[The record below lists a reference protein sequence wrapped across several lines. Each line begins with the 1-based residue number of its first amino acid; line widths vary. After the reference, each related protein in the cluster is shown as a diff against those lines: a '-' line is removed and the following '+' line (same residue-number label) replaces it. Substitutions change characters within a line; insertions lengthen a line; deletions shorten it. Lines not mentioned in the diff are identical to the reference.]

1 LKKVEPD
8 NFLVKY
14 GGYGR
19 ISWQVRWEGG
29 QVVWRRF
36 APEWTEVSSEQV
48 QPEPQQWIDFW
59 QALDESRIW
68 DWNEVYYRSADR
80 ARDPKD
86 EEPVETDDVV
96 SWSVEIL
103 LKDGRLVDS
112 SGSNAVPGET
122 RLSRRGRGRGR
133 GRSESPP
140 AKKSPV
146 QKPATQKPAAT
157 SAVEPAGEDSTATS
171 DPSEEIQRVDNNS
184 GIPVDTFDR
193 FLNALRTLL
202 GGREFADDEIGAAP
216 ESLPTQYRTRTI
228 ERTDRPDPFA
238 EEVKQAKP
246 QRSSTRRSGGQ
257 KGGSRKKVPGGRT
270 RPGTSSRSTA
280 EGGTSTRKRSRRGR
294 KPSGEIAESTATT
307 TGDPADPKK
316 RRRRR
321 RRKPAS
327 GEQGSDQRGPNPS
340 GDSRPASSSGSSQT
354 GAAGDGT
361 QKKRRRRR
369 RRRKPGGAESS
380 GSGSGAPPG
389 NSSSG

>member
-1 LKKVEPD
+1 M
-8 NFLVKY
+8 
-14 GGYGR
+14 
-19 ISWQVRWEGG
+19 
-29 QVVWRRF
+29 VWRRF

-122 RLSRRGRGRGR
+122 RLARRGRGRGR
-133 GRSESPP
+133 SRRESAPSQ
-140 AKKSPV
+140 KSAP
-146 QKPATQKPAAT
+146 QKSAPQKSAPQKSSAS
-157 SAVEPAGEDSTATS
+157 SAVESAGEDSAAPS

-184 GIPVDTFDR
+184 GIPIDTFDR

-202 GGREFADDEIGAAP
+202 GGREFADDEMGAAP

-238 EEVKQAKP
+238 EEAKHDKP
-246 QRSSTRRSGGQ
+246 KRSSTRRTDGQ
-257 KGGSRKKVPGGRT
+257 KRPTRKKVPGGRT
-270 RPGTSSRSTA
+270 RAGTSSRSSA
-280 EGGTSTRKRSRRGR
+280 EGGTSTRKRSRRGK
-294 KPSGEIAESTATT
+294 KPGGEVAETTAAT
-307 TGDPADPKK
+307 TGDPAGPKK

-327 GEQGSDQRGPNPS
+327 GQREPS
-340 GDSRPASSSGSSQT
+340 RGGGSRPAANSGTSPAGAAGAPRAAGAA

-369 RRRKPGGAESS
+369 RRRKPGGADSS

>member
-1 LKKVEPD
+1 MEKVEPD

-122 RLSRRGRGRGR
+122 RASRRGRGRGR
-133 GRSESPP
+133 GRSRHESAPT
-140 AKKSPV
+140 
-146 QKPATQKPAAT
+146 QKPTSQKPAAT
-157 SAVEPAGEDSTATS
+157 ATVEPSEKDSDATS
-171 DPSEEIQRVDNNS
+171 DPSEEIPRLNNNS

-202 GGREFADDEIGAAP
+202 GGREFADDEMGAAP
-216 ESLPTQYRTRTI
+216 ESLPTPYRARTI

-246 QRSSTRRSGGQ
+246 QRSSSRRSGGQ
-257 KGGSRKKVPGGRT
+257 KGTSRKKVPGGRT
-270 RPGTSSRSTA
+270 RAGTSSRSSA
-280 EGGTSTRKRSRRGR
+280 EGGTSTRKRSRRGK
-294 KPSGEIAESTATT
+294 KPGGEVAETTAAA
-307 TGDPADPKK
+307 TGDPAGPKK

-327 GEQGSDQRGPNPS
+327 GEQGSGQREPS
-340 GDSRPASSSGSSQT
+340 RGGGSRPAANSGASPAGAA

>member
-1 LKKVEPD
+1 M
-8 NFLVKY
+8 
-14 GGYGR
+14 
-19 ISWQVRWEGG
+19 
-29 QVVWRRF
+29 VWRRF

-86 EEPVETDDVV
+86 EEPVETDDVI

-122 RLSRRGRGRGR
+122 RLAQRGRGRGR
-133 GRSESPP
+133 GRSRSESAPSQ
-140 AKKSPV
+140 KSTSQKPTS
-146 QKPATQKPAAT
+146 QKPATT
-157 SAVEPAGEDSTATS
+157 STVEPTGDDSAATS
-171 DPSEEIQRVDNNS
+171 DPSEQIQRVDNNS

-202 GGREFADDEIGAAP
+202 GGREFADDEMGAAP
-216 ESLPTQYRTRTI
+216 ESLPTQYRARTI

-238 EEVKQAKP
+238 EETKPAKP
-246 QRSSTRRSGGQ
+246 RRSSTRRSGGQ
-257 KGGSRKKVPGGRT
+257 KRTSRKKVPGGRT
-270 RPGTSSRSTA
+270 RAGTSSRSSA
-280 EGGTSTRKRSRRGR
+280 EGGTSTRRRSRRGK
-294 KPSGEIAESTATT
+294 KPSGEVAETTAAA
-307 TGDPADPKK
+307 TGDPAGPKK

-321 RRKPAS
+321 RRKPPS
-327 GEQGSDQRGPNPS
+327 GEQGSGQQGSGQRGPSRS
-340 GDSRPASSSGSSQT
+340 GDSRPAASSGASPA